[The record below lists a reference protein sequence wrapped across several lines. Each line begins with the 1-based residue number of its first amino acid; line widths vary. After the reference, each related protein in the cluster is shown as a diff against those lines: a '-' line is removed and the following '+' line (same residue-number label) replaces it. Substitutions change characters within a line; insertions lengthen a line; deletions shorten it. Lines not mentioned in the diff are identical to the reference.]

1 MNGKIAKCGVFTAL
15 AIIISSLER
24 LVPLQA
30 IIPLPGIKLGLSNCV
45 ILFVLLNFGYLS
57 ALSVLI
63 IKCVIVSVLFSGITS
78 LAFSLS
84 GGILALTGMYL
95 LLRFRNLF
103 SLCGISVFGAAMHN
117 VGQILA
123 AVLVLKSI
131 YIFAYLPV
139 LLLISVVTGLLTG
152 LLSEIIYKRIEV

>member
-1 MNGKIAKCGVFTAL
+1 MNGKITKCGVFTAL
-15 AIIISSLER
+15 AIIVSSLER

-30 IIPLPGIKLGLSNCV
+30 VIPLPGIKLGLSNCV
-45 ILFVLLNFGYLS
+45 ILFVLMKFGYFS
-57 ALSVLI
+57 ALSILI

-78 LAFSLS
+78 LVFSLS
-84 GGILALTGMYL
+84 GGILALTAMYL
-95 LLRFRNLF
+95 LLRFRSLF
-103 SLCGISVFGAAMHN
+103 SICGVSVFGAAMHN

-123 AVLVLKSI
+123 AALVLKSR

-152 LLSEIIYKRIEV
+152 VLSEIIYKRIEV